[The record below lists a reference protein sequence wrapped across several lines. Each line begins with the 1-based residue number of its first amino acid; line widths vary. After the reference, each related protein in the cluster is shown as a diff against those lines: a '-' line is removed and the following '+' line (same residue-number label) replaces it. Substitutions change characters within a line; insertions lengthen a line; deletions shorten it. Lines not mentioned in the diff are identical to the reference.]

1 VALKTKKALGSLL
14 NSINNQEDE
23 SMDTKEVKVYYKKD
37 DSKLLLTVVAGY
49 GTQGEC
55 IVQFPAI
62 TKDEEFDVGIE
73 NIRTIPVVH
82 ADVMIAGKYY
92 PATGKSMILVTYTFT
107 EDGKQIYKETIEHS
121 LETFERYS
129 HLFMLEKAKEEPKK

>member
-1 VALKTKKALGSLL
+1 
-14 NSINNQEDE
+14 
-23 SMDTKEVKVYYKKD
+23 MDTKEVKVFYKKD
-37 DSKLLLTVVAGY
+37 NSKLLLTIVAGY

-62 TKDEEFDVGIE
+62 LKEDEFDVGIE
-73 NIRTIPVVH
+73 NIRTFPIVH
-82 ADVMIAGKYY
+82 SDVMVAGKYF
-92 PATGKSMILVTYTFT
+92 PATGKSVILIAYTIT
-107 EDGKQIYKETIEHS
+107 EDGKQIHKETIERS